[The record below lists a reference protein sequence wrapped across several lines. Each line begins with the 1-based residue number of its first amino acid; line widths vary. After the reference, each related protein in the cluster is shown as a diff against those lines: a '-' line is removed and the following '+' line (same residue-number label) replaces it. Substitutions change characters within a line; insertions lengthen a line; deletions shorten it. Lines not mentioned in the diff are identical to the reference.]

1 MSALLAVSLGL
12 LTGAIPLEVS
22 DEPDGLELLTVRT
35 GPEQECHV
43 RLVVRAGAAQDPPKL
58 SGMAHVLE
66 HITLSKH
73 INWSSNLELNAA
85 TFSDATIYTINTDA
99 DDCAAQLESLLR
111 HVSDPDLLA
120 QRLNRERDV
129 ISHEERLRTGLRRD
143 PGLDSLLSSS
153 SIQAVL
159 GTTSTRAAIAP
170 DTLQQF
176 FMKHYQPANMTLI
189 VVSALS
195 TEAVR
200 GAIHRG
206 FRLPPSM
213 PDEKV
218 ARRVPA
224 LALPIQGPSLV
235 RGSVTTAVRMP
246 SPKGCGLLGSL
257 LELRLMDPSGQE
269 VVTTQVVCLLR
280 AGAHWLVISSAGE
293 DLDRER
299 VAQRTWKL
307 VTRAKVAAVTR
318 AERKLLERRA
328 ASAAKVI
335 PTARGADQVAEDL
348 AQYARWYTGAQI
360 AGFVPRT
367 SPEFDEDLLDLQRLA
382 PSLIDTNTVIWG
394 YQPDETAEIRP
405 EP

>member
-1 MSALLAVSLGL
+1 MSAAAMLALGL

-43 RLVVRAGAAQDPPKL
+43 RLVVRAGAAQDPAKL
-58 SGMAHVLE
+58 SGMAHVVE
-66 HITLSKH
+66 HILLSRHFK
-73 INWSSNLELNAA
+73 WSSNLELNGA
-85 TFSDATIYTINTDA
+85 TFSDATIFTINTGTE
-99 DDCAAQLESLLR
+99 DCETQLESLLR
-111 HVSDPDLLA
+111 YVSDPDLLVK
-120 QRLNRERDV
+120 RLDRERDV
-129 ISHEERLRTGLRRD
+129 ISHEERMRTGLRRD

-153 SIQAVL
+153 SLQALL
-159 GTTSTRAAIAP
+159 GTNFTRAAITP

-189 VVSALS
+189 VVSPLAP
-195 TEAVR
+195 EEVR
-200 GAIHRG
+200 SAIHRG

-224 LALPIQGPSLV
+224 VALPIQGPSLV
-235 RGSVTTAVRMP
+235 RGSVTTAVRVP
-246 SPKGCGLLGSL
+246 SPKGCQLLGSL

-269 VVTTQVVCLLR
+269 VVTTQAVCLLR
-280 AGAHWLVISSAGE
+280 AGAHWLVISSTGE
-293 DLDRER
+293 DVDRER

-307 VTRAKVAAVTR
+307 VTGAKVATVGK
-318 AERKLLERRA
+318 AERKLLERRLA
-328 ASAAKVI
+328 ASKEI

-360 AGFVPRT
+360 AEFLPPT
-367 SPEFDEDLLDLQRLA
+367 SPGFDAELSDLQRLA
-382 PSLIDTNTVIWG
+382 PSLIDLNTVIWG
-394 YQPDETAEIRP
+394 YQPDDATEVQP
-405 EP
+405 DP